1 MSLSVAT
8 FGTRSPGRSYVVRR
22 AAYAVIW
29 SVEGRVAT
37 VKTRRGHFLP
47 GGGIEAGETDET
59 GLIRE
64 VREECARAIALGP
77 RIAEAV
83 QFFRASRGYF
93 EGHHVFF
100 AGAFASEP
108 EGVGE
113 HELVWLDLQSARAR
127 LFHAS
132 HSWAIEIGRRGAR

>member
-1 MSLSVAT
+1 MSPSAPT
-8 FGTRSPGRSYVVRR
+8 FGTKSPGRRYVVRR

-29 SVEGRVAT
+29 SAEGSIAT

-47 GGGIEAGETDET
+47 GGGIEAGETDEE

-83 QFFRASRGYF
+83 QFFGASRGYF

-100 AGAFASEP
+100 AGAFASDP

-113 HELVWLDLQSARAR
+113 HELVWLDLASARAR

-132 HSWAIEIGRRGAR
+132 HFWAIGVGRSGAR